1 MTGQTRAKGLTR
13 RTAAAALLLAG
24 AILPHQ
30 SQAADF
36 VPAIVYATGA
46 KFDKSFNEGAY
57 NGAERFKA
65 ETGIAYLEYQPQNPA
80 EFERGVTALIRRGA
94 TQVAAIGFYYATP
107 IKDLAPKH
115 PGVRFTLIDA
125 VVDLPNVESITYK
138 ENEGAFLAG
147 MLAAMASKSGR
158 IGFIGAIDIPL
169 IRKFSTGYEYGAHY
183 VRPDAQ
189 VLLNFV
195 GVTPAAFNDPTTASE
210 VARSQ
215 LIRGADVLFAGAGLS
230 NIGIFDAAKAQGD
243 LAIGVDAN
251 QNGLYPGT
259 ILTSQLKNVDT
270 AVYESFM
277 AGREG
282 FWRGGTREL
291 GLKENGVGIV
301 FDQYNAP
308 LVTDDMRARIETARN
323 AIIDGQI
330 VVPAHP

>member
-1 MTGQTRAKGLTR
+1 MSAGGRLAAVALL
-13 RTAAAALLLAG
+13 AAA
-24 AILPHQ
+24 AILPHLAC
-30 SQAADF
+30 AADF
-36 VPAIVYATGA
+36 VPAVVYATGA

-57 NGAERFKA
+57 EGAERFKA
-65 ETGIAYLEYQPQNPA
+65 ETGIAYLEYQPQNA
-80 EFERGVTALIRRGA
+80 GEFERGVTALIRRGA
-94 TQVAAIGFYYATP
+94 SQIAAIGFYYATP
-107 IKDLAPKH
+107 VKELAAKN
-115 PGVRFTLIDA
+115 PGVHFTLIDA

-138 ENEGAFLAG
+138 ENEGSFLAG

-169 IRKFSTGYEYGAHY
+169 IRKFSTGYEFGAHY
-183 VRPDAQ
+183 ARPDAQ

-195 GVTPAAFNDPTTASE
+195 GVTPAAFNDPTTAGE

-230 NIGIFDAAKAQGD
+230 NIGIFDAAKGQGD

-259 ILTSQLKNVDT
+259 ILTSQLKRVDT

-277 AGREG
+277 AGKEG
-282 FWRGGTREL
+282 FWRPGVREL
-291 GLKENGVGIV
+291 GLKEKGVDIV
-301 FDQYNAP
+301 FDQYNAA
-308 LVTDDMRARIETARN
+308 LVTDDMRFRIERARN

-330 VVPAHP
+330 VVPTRP